1 MTMEDLTEKTDTK
14 EAPVRIRYWHG
25 RTLTQ
30 DTQRHSESRRAS
42 VKAGT
47 FQGKVETKE
56 IKMGKRGIRTVY
68 VSHKIKKT

>member
-1 MTMEDLTEKTDTK
+1 MEDLKKNSDTK
-14 EAPVRIRYWHG
+14 QPSNRVRFWHG

-30 DTQRHSESRRAS
+30 DTKRHSESRRAS
-42 VKAGT
+42 VEAGA
-47 FQGKVETKE
+47 FQGQVETKE